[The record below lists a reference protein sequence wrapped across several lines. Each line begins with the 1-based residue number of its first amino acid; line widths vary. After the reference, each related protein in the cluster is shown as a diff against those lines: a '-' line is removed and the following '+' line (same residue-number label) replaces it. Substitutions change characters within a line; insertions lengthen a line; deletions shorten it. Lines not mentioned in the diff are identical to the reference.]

1 MSKNKIQK
9 KTAKWNEKAK
19 RICCPVL
26 KGCKL
31 IVGHEL
37 LNTHVLKFILKISAP
52 LHLLSADSFFIV
64 RKKILDL
71 PSITSARTKVLTIF
85 LPIFELSFPFTVQ

>member
-1 MSKNKIQK
+1 MSKNKNKK

-19 RICCPVL
+19 RIYCPVL

-37 LNTHVLKFILKISAP
+37 LNTHVLNLY
-52 LHLLSADSFFIV
+52 
-64 RKKILDL
+64 
-71 PSITSARTKVLTIF
+71 
-85 LPIFELSFPFTVQ
+85 